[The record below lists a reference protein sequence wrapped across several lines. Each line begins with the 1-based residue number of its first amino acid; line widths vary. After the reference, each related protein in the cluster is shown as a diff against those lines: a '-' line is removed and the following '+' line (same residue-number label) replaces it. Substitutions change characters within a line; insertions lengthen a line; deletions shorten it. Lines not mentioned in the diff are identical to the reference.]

1 MQQQGNF
8 GPGRAPGGEKRRV
21 VMADARKSYTNTWA
35 TPLTTAP
42 CANPGY
48 CLFAA
53 CW

>member
-8 GPGRAPGGEKRRV
+8 GPGRAPGGEKKRV
-21 VMADARKSYTNTWA
+21 VMADARKSYTNNWA